1 MQRNIRVLV
10 VEPEKLPYEK
20 IIPNK
25 LHDKQDIVGG
35 NIEYTRVDNDPN
47 ALLICNEEGKLDGLP
62 YNRFIGHDI
71 IAGTF
76 IIVGDDPD
84 IGEDRSLS
92 DEQVKQYKQRFDKD
106 SIEETQTELLKILIN
121 NKEIDL

>member
-106 SIEETQTELLKILIN
+106 SIEETQTELLKILLK